1 MATGGGVKI
10 DFDVEGVKEIAA
22 ALALLGDLP
31 KYLEP
36 EMNTWADGVVHQRLS
51 GTGNYPPAPGG
62 STYQRTGQLGSSWRV
77 EKPGGGQYA
86 FTNATPYAGYVVGED
101 QAFMHRNRWWIASE
115 RIDEQMVDLALRLAK
130 AVEVW
135 NR

>member
-1 MATGGGVKI
+1 M
-10 DFDVEGVKEIAA
+10 
-22 ALALLGDLP
+22 
-31 KYLEP
+31 
-36 EMNTWADGVVHQRLS
+36 
-51 GTGNYPPAPGG
+51 GNYPPPPAG
-62 STYQRTGQLGSSWRV
+62 STYQRTGQLGSWSWRV